1 MCVGV
6 LVPAWTI
13 QPCFTLQ
20 PVFAVSLYAFFSR
33 QQGLSTLILA
43 EGCLVGCQGVGS
55 FFSRAQAESV
65 LQKCYMLCSYY
76 TYPVDAC
83 THTWLTWLFFPKD
96 CWKVGQPKL
105 VPAHC
110 HEGVKVNSIV
120 QPSSHGI
127 SPIFEFLDGLI
138 YTTKWGESTDW
149 SAGESVRLARKYAA
163 CGMLLM
169 LPYFAGSESSLA
181 SVMPSH

>member
-55 FFSRAQAESV
+55 FFSRAQAELV
-65 LQKCYMLCSYY
+65 LQKCYILLHTVFLLYVSCRCLHTDM
-76 TYPVDAC
+76 TYMTVFYERLLESWATEAC
-83 THTWLTWLFFPKD
+83 PGSLPRRSESQFNCPAI
-96 CWKVGQPKL
+96 QPW
-105 VPAHC
+105 
-110 HEGVKVNSIV
+110 

-138 YTTKWGESTDW
+138 YTTK
-149 SAGESVRLARKYAA
+149 
-163 CGMLLM
+163 
-169 LPYFAGSESSLA
+169 
-181 SVMPSH
+181 

>member
-1 MCVGV
+1 MGLWPWRLSKVAMCVGV

-65 LQKCYMLCSYY
+65 LQKCYMLLHTVFLLYVSCRCLH
-76 TYPVDAC
+76 TYNFSERLLESWATEAC
-83 THTWLTWLFFPKD
+83 P
-96 CWKVGQPKL
+96 G
-105 VPAHC
+105 
-110 HEGVKVNSIV
+110 S
-120 QPSSHGI
+120 
-127 SPIFEFLDGLI
+127 
-138 YTTKWGESTDW
+138 
-149 SAGESVRLARKYAA
+149 
-163 CGMLLM
+163 
-169 LPYFAGSESSLA
+169 LPRRSESQFNCPAIQPWHLSDL
-181 SVMPSH
+181 